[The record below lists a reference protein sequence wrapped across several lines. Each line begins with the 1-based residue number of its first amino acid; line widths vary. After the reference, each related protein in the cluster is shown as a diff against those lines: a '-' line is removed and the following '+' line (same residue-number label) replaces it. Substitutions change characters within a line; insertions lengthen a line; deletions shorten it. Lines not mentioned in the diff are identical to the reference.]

1 LGIGGYYSVIKV
13 QSSLSLEGFETTLE
27 CVYLTSPNCKEPC
40 TDVANKTP
48 EQQLQSNLSNLKVLK
63 VLNSSVLKTN
73 DAIKQAAESGDR
85 YQANQLSQ
93 DLDKKIEVYNK
104 LVHTDDFKNIGLAKA
119 IFIENVEV
127 ETFDSDV
134 PIKIRQLTTTEQ
146 TQNSLG
152 LLQDRE
158 KTIQQV
164 IQKKQQELETVR
176 LGIN

>member
-1 LGIGGYYSVIKV
+1 MTPSTVSIQVPAIDDDTDLVAF
-13 QSSLSLEGFETTLE
+13 FEEQLRDD
-27 CVYLTSPNCKEPC
+27 VGDLHGDFFRAID
-40 TDVANKTP
+40 TDVSIHNDRA
-48 EQQLQSNLSNLKVLK
+48 VLED
-63 VLNSSVLKTN
+63 VV
-73 DAIKQAAESGDR
+73 
-85 YQANQLSQ
+85 
-93 DLDKKIEVYNK
+93 
-104 LVHTDDFKNIGLAKA
+104 
-119 IFIENVEV
+119 IENVEV